1 MILCPWCG
9 QEVELVDQV
18 CPECKTEVLPEHLMG
33 SNGETNAIGNVEA
46 DTADLDIET
55 VIMNEFKCSKCG
67 HDECITDE
75 VAMSGTGISKIMDI
89 NYHHFLFVSCTHCGF
104 VEIYNPDVL
113 RGYKSGK
120 LSTVMDILF
129 GR

>member
-1 MILCPWCG
+1 MISCPWCG
-9 QEVELVDQV
+9 QEVELADQV

-33 SNGETNAIGNVEA
+33 SNGETTALEAEEA

-55 VIMNEFKCSKCG
+55 VITNEFKCSKCG

-75 VAMSGTGISKIMDI
+75 VTMSGTGISKIMDI
-89 NYHHFLFVSCTHCGF
+89 NYHHFLFVSCMHCGF
-104 VEIYNPDVL
+104 VETYNPDVL